1 MKIKSL
7 KLKNFKRFTDLII
20 EGLPET
26 AKLVV
31 MIGPNGCG
39 KSSVFDAL
47 NCYTYIV
54 KNNAYPADDKDV
66 SPFELSHMTGYYLKN
81 GNPDPYFPISAE
93 DFSSMDARLKEGW
106 RELSPAFVKD
116 IVSRAMEVSKA
127 VLADCVNVSLHHEQ
141 GTKTNELRVHTRS
154 SLRNYSIPVHSDLYS
169 THSAEKL
176 RLKLS
181 KPPTDKEEDHTFGL
195 NHWALVSYQ
204 HLYQSEIE
212 DIFGDHW
219 PALPHELKEYAE
231 TVLSVK
237 EEIIGE
243 VSDTIAQLFA
253 NSVSRLTLENMLHN
267 WLSLGDSEKLL
278 RFDERTLSFY
288 NLSLGE
294 IAIFDLL
301 LDIVIKRVI
310 DDETVICIDEPEL
323 HIHTKLQGQLLEK
336 FYNLISPKSQL
347 WIATHSVG
355 MVRKAQDLWREDPDS
370 VVFLDFGRDDFDE
383 QVTLK
388 PMTPDP
394 DFWARTYEVALGD
407 LAELVVTGRTVF
419 CEGEEF
425 DEECYRNIFKDPY
438 PEIRFISLGGRG
450 NVEKSVTAANLAL
463 EKIARKAKVIGI
475 VDRDKATCG
484 EIKRNVKKG
493 IRTLSRKTIE
503 SYLLD
508 DEVLTKLCEDHGKAD
523 KVNDLL
529 NTKRTI
535 LDKRIAEGKSK
546 SSDDLK
552 PIAQDIHGAV
562 QNTLKSANLG
572 NTKESFMMDMLAP
585 RIQPGMKV
593 YEELEK
599 DIFGE

>member
-1 MKIKSL
+1 MKIKSI
-7 KLKNFKRFTDLII
+7 KLKNFKRFTDLTITEI
-20 EGLPET
+20 PET

-47 NCYTYIV
+47 DCYTYILR
-54 KNNAYPADDKDV
+54 NSAYPSDDMVIDPLK
-66 SPFELSHMTGYYLKN
+66 LSDMIDYYLKN
-81 GNPDPYFPISAE
+81 DNPIPFFPVAVE
-93 DFSSMDARLKEGW
+93 
-106 RELSPAFVKD
+106 D
-116 IVSRAMEVSKA
+116 IVSMCTTSYSRAFLKGVISRATKVSKA
-127 VLADCVNVSLHHEQ
+127 VLAHCVNVVLHHEPE
-141 GTKTNELRVHTRS
+141 TKGDKLRVHTRS
-154 SLRNYSIPVHSDLYS
+154 SLRNYLHPLHSDLFS

-181 KPPTDKEEDHTFGL
+181 EPPTEKEEDHTFGL
-195 NHWALVSYQ
+195 NYWTLFVHKMT
-204 HLYQSEIE
+204 HDSELE
-212 DIFGDHW
+212 DMFGHYR
-219 PALPHELKEYAE
+219 PEPPPKPPQELKQYAE
-231 TVLSVK
+231 MVLDSKK
-237 EEIIGE
+237 EIVEETINA
-243 VSDTIAQLFA
+243 IAQLFT
-253 NSVSRLTLENMLHN
+253 NPVSKLILENALFPC
-267 WLSLGDSEKLL
+267 LLFDAPKLL
-278 RFDERTLSFY
+278 RSDKTVPSFP
-288 NLSLGE
+288 NLSVGE
-294 IAIFDLL
+294 IAMFDLI
-301 LDIVIKRVI
+301 LDIVIKKVI
-310 DDETVICIDEPEL
+310 DGETVICIDEPEL

-336 FYNLISPKSQL
+336 LYNLISPKSQL
-347 WIATHSVG
+347 WIATHSIG

-370 VVFLDFGRDDFDE
+370 VVFLDFGEHDFDK

-388 PMTPDP
+388 PITPDP

-407 LAELVVTGRTVF
+407 LAELVITGRTVF

-425 DEECYRNIFKDPY
+425 DEECYRNIFKETY
-438 PEIRFISLGGRG
+438 PEVHFVSLGARS

-463 EKIARKAKVIGI
+463 EKIAESAKVIGI